1 MKFADFDEAYKPTI
15 NNLSPEPVCK
25 SGECF
30 VASYPPVTPGGEVG
44 PFYTNTY
51 LLQSDRRKEVAG
63 PVPVRSR
70 DFSAKTN

>member
-1 MKFADFDEAYKPTI
+1 MKFADFDEAYTPTI

-30 VASYPPVTPGGEVG
+30 VGSYPPVTPAGEVG
-44 PFYTNTY
+44 PFFTY

-70 DFSAKTN
+70 DFSAKTK

>member
-1 MKFADFDEAYKPTI
+1 MKFADFDEAYKPTS

-30 VASYPPVTPGGEVG
+30 VASYPPVTPAGEVG

-70 DFSAKTN
+70 DLSAKTN

>member
-15 NNLSPEPVCK
+15 NNLSQEPVCK

-30 VASYPPVTPGGEVG
+30 VASYPPVTPAGEVG

>member
-15 NNLSPEPVCK
+15 NNVHPEPVCK

-30 VASYPPVTPGGEVG
+30 VGSYAPVTPAGEVG
-44 PFYTNTY
+44 RFHMNTY
-51 LLQSDRRKEVAG
+51 LLQSDRKKEVAG

-70 DFSAKTN
+70 DFK

>member
-30 VASYPPVTPGGEVG
+30 VASYPPVTPAWEVG

>member
-30 VASYPPVTPGGEVG
+30 VASYPPVTPAGEVG
-44 PFYTNTY
+44 PFFTNTY

>member
-30 VASYPPVTPGGEVG
+30 VGSYPPVTPAGEVG
-44 PFYTNTY
+44 PFFTNTY

>member
-30 VASYPPVTPGGEVG
+30 VASYPPVTPAGEVG

-63 PVPVRSR
+63 TVPVRSR

>member
-30 VASYPPVTPGGEVG
+30 VASYPPVTPAGEVG

-70 DFSAKTN
+70 DLAAKTN

>member
-30 VASYPPVTPGGEVG
+30 VASYPPVTPAGEVG

-51 LLQSDRRKEVAG
+51 LLQ
-63 PVPVRSR
+63 
-70 DFSAKTN
+70 